1 MLKKRLIFTLL
12 YEDGFFVQSRNFNLQ
27 KVGDIEWIKKN
38 YNFRNISFFIDELI
52 ILDISRGD
60 KDSNKFI
67 ENIKKISELCFVPI
81 SIGGGV
87 DTCEK
92 AQKILSNGADK
103 ILLNSI
109 NFANKEIIKEISNIY
124 GKQSIILAVDIKKK
138 NNDYEIYKYNGSVKV
153 DIQFSNFVK
162 NLHEFSFGEIYIN
175 SIDRDGTGNGLDY
188 EFLDH
193 FPKNFNKPIIIS
205 GGCGKASHI
214 NDGLLNPIVSA
225 ISTANL
231 LNFVGNG
238 LELAREELIKNNNN
252 FPIWQ
257 KTDIEK
263 LENIFL

>member
-52 ILDISRGD
+52 ILDISRGG
-60 KDSNKFI
+60 KDSSKFI

-109 NFANKEIIKEISNIY
+109 NFVNKEITKEISNIY
-124 GKQSIILAVDIKKK
+124 GEQSIILAVDVKKK
-138 NNDYEIYKYNGSVKV
+138 NNDYEIYKYQK
-153 DIQFSNFVK
+153 K
-162 NLHEFSFGEIYIN
+162 
-175 SIDRDGTGNGLDY
+175 
-188 EFLDH
+188 
-193 FPKNFNKPIIIS
+193 KPY
-205 GGCGKASHI
+205 
-214 NDGLLNPIVSA
+214 D
-225 ISTANL
+225 
-231 LNFVGNG
+231 
-238 LELAREELIKNNNN
+238 
-252 FPIWQ
+252 
-257 KTDIEK
+257 
-263 LENIFL
+263 

>member
-1 MLKKRLIFTLL
+1 MIKILILGAGAMGSAFSIPCI
-12 YEDGFFVQSRNFNLQ
+12 QRNH
-27 KVGDIEWIKKN
+27 KVTIVGTSLE
-38 YNFRNISFFIDELI
+38 
-52 ILDISRGD
+52 
-60 KDSNKFI
+60 NKFI

-92 AQKILSNGADK
+92 AQKLLSNGADK

-109 NFANKEIIKEISNIY
+109 NFENKEIIKEISNIY
-124 GKQSIILAVDIKKK
+124 GEQSIILSVDIKKQ
-138 NNDYEIYKYNGSVKV
+138 NNEYEIYKHNGSVKV

-162 NLHEFSFGEIYIN
+162 SLHEFSFGEIYIN
-175 SIDRDGTGNGLDY
+175 SIDKDGTGNGLDY
-188 EFLDH
+188 EFLEH

-257 KTDIEK
+257 KADIEE
-263 LENIFL
+263 LENILL

>member
-138 NNDYEIYKYNGSVKV
+138 IMIMK
-153 DIQFSNFVK
+153 F
-162 NLHEFSFGEIYIN
+162 IN
-175 SIDRDGTGNGLDY
+175 IMDQLR
-188 EFLDH
+188 
-193 FPKNFNKPIIIS
+193 
-205 GGCGKASHI
+205 
-214 NDGLLNPIVSA
+214 
-225 ISTANL
+225 
-231 LNFVGNG
+231 
-238 LELAREELIKNNNN
+238 
-252 FPIWQ
+252 
-257 KTDIEK
+257 
-263 LENIFL
+263 